1 MTMSEWARMCQ
12 GAESIAID
20 EKGVMVELS
29 NGRRHR
35 ILVRD
40 QGDSYEFTAVV
51 ARPKAL
57 EKINDIS
64 LQAWKRN
71 RAAQLVGFRI
81 DSRGR
86 LVGES
91 WVPKTGL
98 DADEFC
104 LYIRR
109 IAAECD
115 HFEYVLTGQ
124 DRE

>member
-1 MTMSEWARMCQ
+1 MKTNEWAKMCRDN
-12 GAESIAID
+12 SIAVD
-20 EKGVMVELS
+20 EKGVLVELS

-35 ILVRD
+35 ILVHD
-40 QGDSYEFTAVV
+40 QGDSYELTAVV
-51 ARPKAL
+51 ARPRAL
-57 EKINDIS
+57 ETITDIS

-71 RAAQLVGFRI
+71 RAAQLVGFRV

-98 DADEFC
+98 DADEFS
-104 LYIRR
+104 LYVRR
-109 IAAECD
+109 MAAECD
-115 HFEYVLTGQ
+115 HFEYVLTGE

>member
-1 MTMSEWARMCQ
+1 
-12 GAESIAID
+12 
-20 EKGVMVELS
+20 MVELS

>member
-1 MTMSEWARMCQ
+1 MIMSEWARMCK

-20 EKGVMVELS
+20 EKGVLVELS
-29 NGRRHR
+29 NGRKHR
-35 ILVRD
+35 IHVRD
-40 QGDSYEFTAVV
+40 QGDAYEFTAVV

-57 EKINDIS
+57 EKIDDVS

-71 RAAQLVGFRI
+71 RAAQLVGFRV

-91 WVPKTGL
+91 WVPKIGL

-104 LYIRR
+104 MYIHRM
-109 IAAECD
+109 AAECD
-115 HFEYVLTGQ
+115 HFEYVLTGE

>member
-51 ARPKAL
+51 ARPNAL

>member
-20 EKGVMVELS
+20 EKGVIVELS

>member
-91 WVPKTGL
+91 WVPKAGL

>member
-1 MTMSEWARMCQ
+1 MTMSEWARMFQ
-12 GAESIAID
+12 GSESIAID

-35 ILVRD
+35 IHVRD

-71 RAAQLVGFRI
+71 RAAQLVGFQI

-115 HFEYVLTGQ
+115 HFEYVLTGE